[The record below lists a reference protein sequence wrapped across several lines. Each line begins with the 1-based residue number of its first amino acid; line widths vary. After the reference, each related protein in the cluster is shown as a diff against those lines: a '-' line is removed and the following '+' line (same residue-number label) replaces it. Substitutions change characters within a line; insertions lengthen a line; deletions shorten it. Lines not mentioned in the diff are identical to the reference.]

1 MKKRIVLCNICLL
14 FLVAVMVLPAG
25 IKETLA
31 YFTTYVRAEGG
42 YIIQSGDETE
52 IEEKFY
58 DWTKE
63 ITISSKSGSQP
74 MYVRVKAFCGDEYK
88 LLYSDPDGMW
98 TQGQDGYWYYK
109 DILNGGEKTKPL
121 LIKIEGVPE
130 EVKESAEFNV
140 VVIYESTPVS
150 YDQNGNPY
158 ADWSAKTEGGR

>member
-25 IKETLA
+25 IKGTLA

-42 YIIQSGDETE
+42 YIIEAGYETE

-58 DWTKE
+58 DWQKE
-63 ITISSKSGSQP
+63 ITISCKSGSQP
-74 MYVRVKAFCGDEYK
+74 VYVRARAFCGDEYK
-88 LLYSDPDGMW
+88 LLYADPDGKW

-109 DILNGGEKTKPL
+109 DILNGGETAKPL
-121 LIKIEGVPE
+121 LIKIENVPE

-140 VVIYESTPVS
+140 VVIYEYTPVR
-150 YDQNGNPY
+150 YDQNGDPY

>member
-1 MKKRIVLCNICLL
+1 MKKRIVLCNICLF
-14 FLVAVMVLPAG
+14 FLAAVMVLPAG
-25 IKETLA
+25 IKGTLA

-42 YIIQSGDETE
+42 YIIEAGYETE

-58 DWTKE
+58 DWQKE
-63 ITISSKSGSQP
+63 ITISCKSGSRP
-74 MYVRVKAFCGDEYK
+74 VYVRARAFCGDEYK
-88 LLYSDPDGMW
+88 LLYADPDGKW

-121 LIKIEGVPE
+121 LIKIENVPE

-140 VVIYESTPVS
+140 VVIYESTPVR
-150 YDQNGNPY
+150 YDQNGDPY